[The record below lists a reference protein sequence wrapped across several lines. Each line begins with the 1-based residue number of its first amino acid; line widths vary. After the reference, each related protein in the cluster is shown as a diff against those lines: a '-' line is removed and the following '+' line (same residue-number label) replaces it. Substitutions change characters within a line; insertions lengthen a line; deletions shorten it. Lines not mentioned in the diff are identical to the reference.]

1 MSFNGVKGVYYREFL
16 VLYSRR
22 WKILMASSISPL
34 LFLLAFG
41 YGVGRFSDVDGVG
54 YLAFLIPGLIAMS
67 SMNQSYGIS
76 TEINISRFYFKVFD
90 EYLLAPIRRWEIV
103 VGEMLYGVT
112 RGFIPVVIV
121 GIYGIAIGVQMNVTP
136 LFFLSM
142 IMHLFIFSLLGLIVA
157 LMVKNHGDQFAVNT
171 FVITPMVFLSGTFY
185 PVDKMPLI
193 VQWIAK
199 LFPLTYSTKLIRYS
213 LLGGELNVLLHLT
226 ILFAI
231 FVVLFAFA
239 YRVVSRV
246 EA

>member
-1 MSFNGVKGVYYREFL
+1 MNGVKGIYYREFL
-16 VLYSRR
+16 VLWSRR
-22 WKILMASSISPL
+22 WKIFMASSISPL

-90 EYLLAPIRRWEIV
+90 EYLLAPIARWEIV

-112 RGFIPVVIV
+112 RGFIPVFIV
-121 GIYGIAIGVQMNVTP
+121 GLYGFLIGVKLNITP

-142 IMHLFIFSLLGLIVA
+142 LLHLFIFSVLGLIVA

-185 PVDKMPLI
+185 PVDKMPLV

-199 LFPLTYSTKLIRYS
+199 AFPLTYSTKLIRYS
-213 LLGGELNVLLHLT
+213 LLGGKLNVWSNVAILLL
-226 ILFAI
+226 IFA
-231 FVVLFAFA
+231 VLFAFA

>member
-1 MSFNGVKGVYYREFL
+1 MKLNGVKGIYYREFL

-22 WKILMASSISPL
+22 WKVLMSSSISPL

-41 YGVGRFSDVDGVG
+41 YGVGRSSSVDGIG
-54 YLAFLIPGLIAMS
+54 YLSFLIPGLIAMS

-103 VGEMLYGVT
+103 AGEMLYGVT
-112 RGFIPVVIV
+112 RGFIPVFIV
-121 GIYGIAIGVQMNVTP
+121 GIYAVFIGVKLNITP
-136 LFFLSM
+136 LFFVSM
-142 IMHLFIFSLLGLIVA
+142 VLHLFIFSLLGLIVA

-171 FVITPMVFLSGTFY
+171 FVITPMIFLSGTFY
-185 PVDKMPLI
+185 PVEKMPLV

-199 LFPLTYSTKLIRYS
+199 IFPLAYSTKLIRYS
-213 LLGGELNVLLHLT
+213 LLGGQLNVGRYLL
-226 ILFAI
+226 ILFLI
-231 FVVLFAFA
+231 FAVLFAFA

>member
-1 MSFNGVKGVYYREFL
+1 LNGVKGIYYREFL
-16 VLYSRR
+16 VLWSRR
-22 WKILMASSISPL
+22 WKILMSSSISPL

-41 YGVGRFSDVDGVG
+41 YGVGRLSNVDGVG

-90 EYLLAPIRRWEIV
+90 EYLLAPIGRWEIV

-112 RGFIPVVIV
+112 RGFIPVFIV
-121 GIYGIAIGVQMNVTP
+121 GIYALFIGVDLQITP
-136 LFFLSM
+136 LFFVSM
-142 IMHLFIFSLLGLIVA
+142 LLHLFIFSMLGLIVA

-185 PVDKMPLI
+185 PVDKMPLV

-199 LFPLTYSTKLIRYS
+199 VFPLTYSTKLIRYS
-213 LLGGELNVLLHLT
+213 LLGGELNVGLHIG
-226 ILFAI
+226 ILCLIFA
-231 FVVLFAFA
+231 VLFACA
-239 YRVVSRV
+239 YRVVSKV

>member
-1 MSFNGVKGVYYREFL
+1 MTLNGVKGVYYREFL

-22 WKILMASSISPL
+22 WKILMSSSVSPL

-41 YGVGRFSDVDGVG
+41 YGVGRYSDVDGTN

-90 EYLLAPIRRWEIV
+90 EYLLAPVRRWEIV
-103 VGEMLYGVT
+103 LGEILYGVT
-112 RGFIPVVIV
+112 RGLIPVIIV
-121 GIYGIAIGVQMNVTP
+121 AVYGLIIGVKLHFSL
-136 LFFLSM
+136 LFAVSLF
-142 IMHLFIFSLLGLIVA
+142 MHLIVFSALGLIVA

-185 PVDKMPLI
+185 PVDKMPFL
-193 VQWIAK
+193 VQWLAK

-213 LLGGELNVLLHLT
+213 LLGGELNIAMNMSVL
-226 ILFAI
+226 AI
-231 FVVLFAFA
+231 ICAVLFAFA